1 MTLVECSKINS
12 EKIDFRNT
20 EKNFSR
26 YMGLCKILVNSNS
39 VLLIILVAG
48 KEYYKQL
55 LVVDIRDADVLY
67 IDVHHNCSVRVFRG
81 LEKPDSP
88 ASACI
93 IKVDD
98 GPDMIAV
105 LA

>member
-1 MTLVECSKINS
+1 M
-12 EKIDFRNT
+12 
-20 EKNFSR
+20 
-26 YMGLCKILVNSNS
+26 NSNS
-39 VLLIILVAG
+39 VSLIILVAG